1 MRQESISRQDNG
13 QYEIV
18 DAPEVDVRGPHMR
31 PLGSLLV
38 ELLRELKDLFL
49 TEVELTRTEVSSKIE
64 QAASGLGA
72 LMLGATVAMAGL
84 MTLVAAAVIAVN
96 DFLIHQWAL
105 SALLVGGA
113 VLAVGIACVMAGKS
127 RMEARKLLPERA
139 ARNMREDARF
149 LKEEIERRV

>member
-1 MRQESISRQDNG
+1 
-13 QYEIV
+13 
-18 DAPEVDVRGPHMR
+18 
-31 PLGSLLV
+31 
-38 ELLRELKDLFL
+38 
-49 TEVELTRTEVSSKIE
+49 
-64 QAASGLGA
+64 
-72 LMLGATVAMAGL
+72 